1 MTHLTYGDVH
11 HRANALGLIMSRDR
25 VTLRISLRYR
35 DPSRG
40 RQEWRGKTL
49 YDVLAIVEQLETE
62 AGRPQQQ
69 QQLPISRALPERAL
83 HH

>member
-1 MTHLTYGDVH
+1 MSHLTYGDVH

-25 VTLRISLRYR
+25 MTLRISLRYR

-49 YDVLAIVEQLETE
+49 YDVLAIIEQLE
-62 AGRPQQQ
+62 AGAGPAPQRPG
-69 QQLPISRALPERAL
+69 PAPAERAL
-83 HH
+83 HQTPC